1 MNINNLELT
10 MEEIY
15 ELVFRNHKDES
26 RSYSL
31 NHFGKTLK
39 ECVLEIKPSGRDF
52 FGNYVWNCEDLISW
66 DIASRDEIEMYVR
79 EKIKF
84 INVAF
89 DTKEHVWTHG
99 YFSFDKEEDDGNK
112 NRM

>member
-1 MNINNLELT
+1 MDIDNLKLT

-15 ELVFRNHKDES
+15 EIVFRNRKDQF

-31 NHFGKTLK
+31 NRFGKTLK

-52 FGNYVWNCEDLISW
+52 FGNYVWNCEDLVTY
-66 DIASRDEIEMYVR
+66 DIASREEIELYVL

-84 INVAF
+84 INAAF
-89 DTKEHVWTHG
+89 DTKENAGTTHG
-99 YFSFDKEEDDGNK
+99 YFSFDKEEK
-112 NRM
+112 

>member
-1 MNINNLELT
+1 MNVDNLELT
-10 MEEIY
+10 MAEIY
-15 ELVFRNHKDES
+15 ELVFRNCKDEF

-52 FGNYVWNCEDLISW
+52 FGDYVWDCKDLISY
-66 DIASRDEIEMYVR
+66 DIASREEIELYVR

-84 INVAF
+84 INAAF
-89 DTKEHVWTHG
+89 DIKEHNCPCCSAKMDG
-99 YFSFDKEEDDGNK
+99 GAENDK
-112 NRM
+112 